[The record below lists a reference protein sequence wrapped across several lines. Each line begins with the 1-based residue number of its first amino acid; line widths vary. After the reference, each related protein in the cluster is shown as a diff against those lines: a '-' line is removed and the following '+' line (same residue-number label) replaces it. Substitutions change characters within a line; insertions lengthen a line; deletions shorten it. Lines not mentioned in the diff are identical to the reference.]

1 VRKHYTK
8 AQRAELI
15 DLVTS
20 GQTTTRRAAA
30 RLGIAES
37 TAYYWLKRARGSLAL
52 AVRQAG
58 APRTIAKTR
67 PTFARLIPA
76 AEMCP
81 PITLR
86 AGGAVI
92 EVRPGFDHA
101 LLRDVVTALVGRTS

>member
-30 RLGIAES
+30 RLGVAES

-52 AVRQAG
+52 ATR
-58 APRTIAKTR
+58 RTGSRCEVAKAR

-81 PITLR
+81 PIMLR

-101 LLRDVVTALVGRTS
+101 LLRDVVTALVECTS

>member
-20 GQTTTRRAAA
+20 GQTTTRTAAA
-30 RLGIAES
+30 RLGVAES

-52 AVRQAG
+52 AVRRTG
-58 APRTIAKTR
+58 SPRAVAKAR

-81 PITLR
+81 AITLR
-86 AGGAVI
+86 AGGVVI
-92 EVRPGFDHA
+92 EVRPGFDHG
-101 LLRDVVTALVGRTS
+101 LLRDVVTALVERTS

>member
-30 RLGIAES
+30 RLGVAES

-52 AVRQAG
+52 AVRQTG
-58 APRTIAKTR
+58 SSRTIAKTR
-67 PTFARLIPA
+67 PTFVRLIAA

-86 AGGAVI
+86 AGGVVI
-92 EVRPGFDHA
+92 EVQPGFDHA
-101 LLRDVVTALVGRTS
+101 LLRDVVAALAERTP